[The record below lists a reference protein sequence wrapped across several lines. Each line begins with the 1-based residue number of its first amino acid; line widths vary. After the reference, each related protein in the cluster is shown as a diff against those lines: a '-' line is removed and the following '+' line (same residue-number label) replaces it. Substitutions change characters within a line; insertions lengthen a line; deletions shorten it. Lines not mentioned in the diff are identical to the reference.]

1 MTNPVVIPGITDL
14 PPSAPGMR
22 IGLFGGSFN
31 PPHAGHR
38 LVSHESLKRL
48 KLDAIWW
55 LVTPGNPLKDRTELA
70 PLTDRVLAAR
80 AIADHPRVK
89 VTAFEA
95 AHGFTYTYQTIA
107 YLTRTLPDRR
117 FVWIMGA
124 DGLSSFHLWERWE
137 DIFSLVPIAVY
148 VRPGSTRRAPFSKAA
163 LRFSNARIEE
173 ADAVG
178 LATMPAPAWVFLHG
192 LMSPLSSTQLRDG
205 TALDPKTAPS
215 D

>member
-1 MTNPVVIPGITDL
+1 MTNPVIIPGITDL

-31 PPHAGHR
+31 PPHDGHR

-163 LRFSNARIEE
+163 LRFANARIEE

-205 TALDPKTAPS
+205 AALDPKNAPS

>member
-31 PPHAGHR
+31 PPHDGHR

-48 KLDAIWW
+48 KLDAVWW

-70 PLTDRVLAAR
+70 PLADRVLAAR

-107 YLTRTLPDRR
+107 HLTRALPDRR

-124 DGLSSFHLWERWE
+124 DGLASFHLWERWE

-148 VRPGSTRRAPFSKAA
+148 VRPGSTRRAPFSKSA

-178 LATMPAPAWVFLHG
+178 LAAMQAPAWVFLHG

-205 TALDPKTAPS
+205 SSPGFETEAS